1 MLRIALGC
9 LGALTVWFATSCAA
23 QAQTGT
29 LTAGSVE
36 TTTAE
41 LSIGNWSGQWWHNYT
56 SPFGGTCSAVV
67 SAGTSTVGLT
77 GLSGNTPYTFHAF
90 NNPFCAGLPIATA
103 PAFVTKPGKPATP
116 SASAAAAGG
125 DDLTLSSSVSG
136 SGAVSKW
143 QYRHREG
150 SGSFGDWTDIAVAS
164 AALSHT
170 VYGLAGG
177 SVHQFRVRAVN
188 AAGAGLESD
197 ASAAVSPLERTL
209 TADSVGAAAATLTM
223 VNWPLNWHYR
233 HTAPSGGTCSAA
245 VPAGTST
252 ANLTGLSGNTWHT
265 YGAYYSG
272 GCFWQIA
279 NVQFLTK
286 PGKPATPT
294 VSAGGGSGTL
304 TLSSSVSGGGS
315 LTKWQFAQG
324 TGGSFGPWQDIPVS
338 STTLSHTVSGLTDGT
353 DYEFMVRA
361 VNATGT
367 GQDSD
372 ASAAAAPLDET
383 LTASAVEASAAV
395 LAIGNWPGAWWHRQ
409 VSPSGGTCSAAVSA
423 GTSTVDLTGLSGN
436 TWHSYGAYGFGGC
449 NAELADIQF
458 LTKPGKP
465 ATPTVAAGS
474 GSGTLTLS
482 SSVSGDGSLTK
493 WQFAQGTGGS
503 FGEWQD
509 IPDSASTTLSHA
521 VSGLTNGTD
530 YEFRVRA
537 VNETGTGQ
545 ESGASAAAAPL
556 GETLTAGSVEATT
569 AVLTIGNWSG
579 TWWHNHASPS
589 GGTCSAAVSAG
600 TSTVDLTGL
609 SGNTDYTFMA
619 YSDSLCTVALA
630 TAPAFLTK
638 PGKPA
643 TPAVA
648 AGGGSGTLRLSSSVS
663 GSGSLTKWQYAQ
675 REGSGAF
682 GDWTDIPSTST
693 TLSHTL
699 YGLTNGTDYGFRVRA
714 VNATGN
720 GLDSDASAAAAPLGE
735 TLTAGSVGVSTATLT
750 IGNWNR
756 PWWHNYTSPWGG
768 TCSPVVSAGT
778 STVDLAGLSGN
789 TPYTFHAFNNPFCA
803 GLPLATAPAFLTK
816 PGKAATPSVSTA
828 AAGGD
833 ELTLSSSVS
842 GGGTLTKWQ
851 YRRKEGDGS
860 FGQWRDIPNS
870 ASTTLSHTVSGL
882 AGGTVHSFTV
892 RAVNETGDGVESDAS
907 EAVSPLDQTL
917 TAGSVGSTSAEL
929 TIVNWSGDWS
939 HKRTV
944 PSGGTCSAEVL
955 AGTSTVGLAGLSGNT
970 WHTYSAYY
978 GSGCFWEIATA
989 PAFLTK
995 PGKPATPTVSAGG
1008 GGGTLTLSSS
1018 VSGSGSLTKWQYAQ
1032 GTGGSFGPWQDIP
1045 VSSTT
1050 LSHTVSGLTN
1060 GTDYRFRVRAV
1071 NETGNGLTSDAS
1083 AAAAPLDETLTA
1095 SSVEAEAATLE
1106 IGNWPGPWWHRQV
1119 SPSVGT
1125 CSAAVSAGTST
1136 ADLTGLSGNTWHSY
1150 RAYGFGGCNAGLADL
1165 RFLTRPGKPA
1175 TPTVAAGEGSGTLRL
1190 SSSVSGDG
1198 TPTKWQYAQREGSGS
1213 FGTDW
1218 TDIPNSASTTL
1229 SHAVSGL
1236 TDGTDYG
1243 FMVRAVNATGDG
1255 VESDASAAAAP
1266 LGETLTAGS
1275 LEVSTATLTIG
1286 NWPGAWHYK
1295 QTSPSDGTCSAA
1307 VSAGTSTASLTDLS
1321 GNTDYTH
1328 TAYSDSGCTLA
1339 LADVRFLTKPGKPA
1353 TPTVAAGDGSGKLRL
1368 SSSVS
1373 GDGTLTEWQYALRTT
1388 GSFGQWQDIP
1398 NSASTT
1404 LSHAV
1409 SGLDDGT
1416 DYEFRVRAVNE
1427 TGTGPESDASAAAAP
1442 LDETL
1447 TAGDVEVST
1456 ATLTIGNWPG
1466 AWYHK
1471 RMVPSGGTCHG
1482 VIQAGTSTAKLK
1494 GLSGN
1499 TWHTHGAY
1507 TYRANGN
1514 CIAKLADVR
1523 FLTKPGKPATPA
1535 VAAGG
1540 GSGRLTLS
1548 SSVSGDGTPTKWQY
1562 AQREGVG
1569 SFGQWRDIPNSAS
1582 TTLSHAVSGLDDG
1595 TDYEFRVR
1603 AVNETGTGQD
1613 SDASAAVAPHDARL
1627 TAGSVEAGAAVLT
1640 IANWTEAWHHRHTV
1654 PSGGICSA
1662 AVAADTTTANL
1673 TGLSGNTNYTHVA
1686 YSDSGCT
1693 TELAF
1698 ASPFLTKPGKPTG
1711 LTATAG
1717 GGSGT
1722 LALSSDMLGGDGDI
1736 TKWQYKKKEGSGSFG
1751 DWTDIPSTSTTLS
1764 HTVSGLDDGTD
1775 YQFRVRAV
1783 NETGDGVESDASA
1796 AVVALD
1802 ETLIAGSVE
1811 ATTAVLTIGNWPDAW
1826 YHKQTSPS
1834 GGTCSAAVAAG
1845 TSAASLTGLS
1855 GNTNYTHGAYSNSL
1869 CTAELASAS
1878 PFLTKPGKPT
1888 GLTAT
1893 AGGGSGTLALSS
1905 DTLGGDGTPTKWQ
1918 YAQKVGNG
1926 SFGEWQDIPNSASTT
1941 LSHAVSG
1948 LLTDGTE
1955 YQFRVRAVNA
1965 TGVGLESDASAAVV
1979 PLAPTL
1985 TAGSVEAATAVLT
1998 IGNWPNAWHYKHTV
2012 PSGGACSA
2020 AVAAGTSTASLTGL
2034 SGNTNYTHTAYSDSG
2049 CTTELASASP
2059 FLTKPGQ
2066 PTGLTATA
2074 GGGSGTLAL
2083 SSDTLGGDGTPTKW
2097 QYAQREGSGSF
2108 DADWTDIPD
2117 SASTTLSHTVSG
2129 LADGTDYQFRVRA
2142 VNETGDGVESDA
2154 SAAVAPLDETLTA
2167 GSVEVSTAVLTI
2179 GNWPNAWHHKH
2190 TGGTCSA
2197 AVAAGTSAASLT
2209 GLSGNTNYTHT
2220 AYSDSG
2226 CTTEL
2231 ASASSFLTKPGKPT
2245 GLTATAGGGSGTLA
2259 LSSSVGGSGVLTKWQ
2274 YAQKEG
2280 SGAFGDWTDIAVTS
2294 TTLSHTVSGLTDGTD
2309 YGFRVRAVNATGTG
2323 QHSDASAA
2331 VAPHDA
2337 RLTTGSVEVSTAA
2350 LTIGNWAG
2358 AWHYNYSVKMNV
2370 GPGSVWA
2377 TGTCSAAVP
2386 AGTSTVD
2393 LTGLSGN
2400 AEYTHV
2406 AYSDSLC
2413 TAKLASAPTFRTKPG
2428 KPTTPTVIQGVG
2440 SRTLV
2445 LSSSLPASTRR
2456 TYGFRWEYA
2465 QKEGNG
2471 GFGPWKDTHLRNAPT
2486 LSDTLGYFDGLKVGT
2501 EYQFKV
2507 RVVNSTG
2514 AGPESDVSAAV
2525 AVIGRTLTV
2534 SAEEVTTATLTI
2546 SNWSEAWHYRADVLA
2561 NRGWYWVWEPGN
2573 CSAAVPAGT
2582 SSVDLAGLSGNTTY
2596 RYRAYSDGFCR
2607 NYIDSVDVYTKP
2619 GKPTRPTIAAGSGS
2633 GTLTLSSSMGGDR
2646 PIQGWQY
2653 KQKTGAG
2660 SFGEWTYIPNSSGS
2674 NRSDPGTTLSHTVSG
2689 LTNGTNHQFKVRV
2702 VNYTGDGLESD
2713 ASAAVAP
2720 HDTTLTAGSVEATT
2734 ATLTIAN
2741 RSGAWHYKHMV
2752 PSGGSCSS
2760 AVPAGTSATDLTGLS
2775 GNTDYRYVAYSDSL
2789 CTTELAVANSIRTK
2803 PGKPTTPTVTALG
2816 SGTLTLSS
2824 SVSGEG
2830 TPTKWQY
2837 ALKAGSGSFG
2847 TVWTDISSASTTLS
2861 HTVSGLTNGTEYQ
2874 FMVRAVNATGDG
2886 VESDAS
2892 AAVVPDRTLTAG
2904 SVEATTATL
2913 TIANWTGD
2921 WHYKHTVPSG
2931 GTCSAAV
2938 PAGTSA
2944 ADLTGL
2950 SGNTNYTYSAYSD
2963 SLCTTELASAS
2974 SFLTK
2979 PGKPT
2984 TPTVTA
2990 LERHGALRLSSS
3002 VSGDGTPTKWQYAE
3016 NVGSGAFGDWTDIPG
3031 NASTTLLRNLS
3042 RTGGGEYQFRV
3053 RAVNAT
3059 GNGLE
3064 SDASAAVTAIERRLT
3079 ASSVEETTATLTI
3092 SNWSEAWHSQGYT
3105 WLNGVLHYGTCSA
3118 VPAGTSTANL
3128 TDLSGNTRYTYYAY
3142 SDSLCTAVLD
3152 QTNFLTKPGKPTTP
3166 TVTAGTGGRTLVLSS
3181 SVGGRD
3187 DMWKWQYK
3195 QKEGT
3200 GSFGDWTDIPNSHSR
3215 TLSHAVSNLTIGTDH
3230 QFKVRAVNA
3239 TGTGPESDGSAAVAP
3254 DDRTVTAGS
3263 VGVSTV
3269 ALTVGNWT
3277 EAWWYKHTVPSNGTC
3292 SAEVAAGT
3300 SIANVTG
3307 LSGNTNYTFR
3317 AYSDSL
3323 CTTELAAADQFLTK
3337 PGKPASLTVGAG
3349 SGSGTLTLSSSV
3361 SGGDGSLTK
3370 WQYAWKIAG
3379 INTYSSTPVWR
3390 EIPNS
3395 SSTTLSHTVSGL
3407 MDGNEYV
3414 FIVRAVNATGYGE
3427 ESDASAAVAPVDAG
3441 GVAAFAGGNFA
3452 PSDLE
3457 ETEVPENAWLAPFG
3471 RTTAGQTLDLLAER
3485 FATPPDTQFT
3495 LGGEAIPMTIAG
3507 KDAFH
3512 GWADGTSFSTRD
3524 SEVRALSDDELVF
3537 GSSFHLTQEGEEG
3550 PEGRWAIWGRASL
3563 SKMEDTDDG
3572 VSVSGEVT
3580 TGVLGADWERGR
3592 WLAGLSLTRS
3602 KGKGQLSQ
3610 DGTSY
3615 KSRSTMTSVSPYL
3628 RLRLSERTFVWG
3640 LVGRGRGDMTMEER
3654 EDEEAPILYRTD
3666 LRMTLTAAGMQSKLL
3681 TPEQTGGYGLDL
3693 KGDVFWVRT
3702 KSGDMVAEDGSIFLA
3717 ATSADSSRLR
3727 LALEGSRP
3735 FRLESGATLTPMVE
3749 VGVRHDGGDSETGA
3763 GLDFGG
3769 GIAYSGPGSRLTV
3782 ELRAQTLLL
3791 HADGDRR
3798 EWGISG
3804 SFRLVPG
3811 ELGRGLSASLTHGRG
3826 ADVVGS
3832 DRLWDVGAAAEL
3844 AAGGYQSLD
3853 RLETEVGY
3861 GLSAFGGR
3869 FTQTPYLGYGD
3880 ADGNQSMRVGWRLT
3894 TPTGL
3899 FETSLEANRRQDAV
3913 GGVDDGIDL
3922 LATARW

>member
-1 MLRIALGC
+1 MPVWRVQYSCGRSVRFGRSIGGTFPPANAFEHVPFRKRGIGTFFFGAAATRLRIALGC

-29 LTAGSVE
+29 LTVGSVDVS
-36 TTTAE
+36 TAE

-164 AALSHT
+164 RTLSHT

-177 SVHQFRVRAVN
+177 SVHQFMVRAVN

-209 TADSVGAAAATLTM
+209 TADSVGAAAATLTI

-233 HTAPSGGTCSAA
+233 HTVPSGGTCSAA

-304 TLSSSVSGGGS
+304 TLSSSVPGGGS

-324 TGGSFGPWQDIPVS
+324 TGGGFGPWQDIPVS

-353 DYEFMVRA
+353 DYEFRVRA

-383 LTASAVEASAAV
+383 LTAGAVESAAAT

-423 GTSTVDLTGLSGN
+423 GTSTADLTGLSGN

-521 VSGLTNGTD
+521 VSGLTNGID

-600 TSTVDLTGL
+600 TSTVGLTGL
-609 SGNTDYTFMA
+609 SGNTDYTYSA

-675 REGSGAF
+675 REGSGTF
-682 GDWTDIPSTST
+682 GDWTDISSTST

-699 YGLTNGTDYGFRVRA
+699 YGLTNGTDYEFRVRA

-720 GLDSDASAAAAPLGE
+720 GLDSDASAATAPLDE
-735 TLTAGSVGVSTATLT
+735 TLTASSVEAEAATLT

-789 TPYTFHAFNNPFCA
+789 TPYTFHAFDNPFCA

-892 RAVNETGDGVESDAS
+892 RAVNETGNGLESDAS

-917 TAGSVGSTSAEL
+917 SAGSIGSTSAEL

-995 PGKPATPTVSAGG
+995 PGKPAAPTVSAGG

-1083 AAAAPLDETLTA
+1083 AAAAPLGETLTA
-1095 SSVEAEAATLE
+1095 SSVEAEAATLA

-1119 SPSVGT
+1119 SPSGGT

-1136 ADLTGLSGNTWHSY
+1136 ADLTGLSGNTWHGY
-1150 RAYGFGGCNAGLADL
+1150 RAYGFGGCIVELADL
-1165 RFLTRPGKPA
+1165 RFLTKPGKPA
-1175 TPTVAAGEGSGTLRL
+1175 TPTVAAGEGGGTLRL

-1198 TPTKWQYAQREGSGS
+1198 TVTKWQYAQKEGSGA

-1353 TPTVAAGDGSGKLRL
+1353 TPTVAAGDGSGRLRL

-1507 TYRANGN
+1507 AYRANGD
-1514 CIAKLADVR
+1514 CLVELADVR
-1523 FLTKPGKPATPA
+1523 FLTKPGKPATPT

-1548 SSVSGDGTPTKWQY
+1548 STVSGDGTPTKWQY

-1569 SFGQWRDIPNSAS
+1569 SFGDWTDIPNSSS

-1613 SDASAAVAPHDARL
+1613 SDASAAAAPHDARL

-1640 IANWTEAWHHRHTV
+1640 IANWADAWHHRHTV
-1654 PSGGICSA
+1654 PSGGACSA
-1662 AVAADTTTANL
+1662 AVAANTTTANL

-1693 TELAF
+1693 T
-1698 ASPFLTKPGKPTG
+1698 
-1711 LTATAG
+1711 
-1717 GGSGT
+1717 
-1722 LALSSDMLGGDGDI
+1722 
-1736 TKWQYKKKEGSGSFG
+1736 
-1751 DWTDIPSTSTTLS
+1751 
-1764 HTVSGLDDGTD
+1764 
-1775 YQFRVRAV
+1775 
-1783 NETGDGVESDASA
+1783 
-1796 AVVALD
+1796 
-1802 ETLIAGSVE
+1802 
-1811 ATTAVLTIGNWPDAW
+1811 
-1826 YHKQTSPS
+1826 
-1834 GGTCSAAVAAG
+1834 
-1845 TSAASLTGLS
+1845 
-1855 GNTNYTHGAYSNSL
+1855 
-1869 CTAELASAS
+1869 ELASAS

-1905 DTLGGDGTPTKWQ
+1905 DELGGDGTPTKWQ
-1918 YAQKVGNG
+1918 YAQKEGSG
-1926 SFGEWQDIPNSASTT
+1926 SFDTDWTDIPNSASTT
-1941 LSHAVSG
+1941 LSHTVSG
-1948 LLTDGTE
+1948 LLTDGTD

-1965 TGVGLESDASAAVV
+1965 TGVGLESDASAAVA
-1979 PLAPTL
+1979 PLDETL

-1998 IGNWPNAWHYKHTV
+1998 IGNWTEAWWYNGISWISDSVSSTV
-2012 PSGGACSA
+2012 DCL
-2020 AVAAGTSTASLTGL
+2020 AVPAGISSVDLTGL
-2034 SGNTNYTHTAYSDSG
+2034 IGNINWTFSAYSDSG
-2049 CTTELASASP
+2049 CTAELANVQ
-2059 FLTKPGQ
+2059 FLSKPGSPRT
-2066 PTGLTATA
+2066 PTVEA
-2074 GGGSGTLAL
+2074 GVGSGTL
-2083 SSDTLGGDGTPTKW
+2083 T
-2097 QYAQREGSGSF
+2097 
-2108 DADWTDIPD
+2108 
-2117 SASTTLSHTVSG
+2117 
-2129 LADGTDYQFRVRA
+2129 
-2142 VNETGDGVESDA
+2142 
-2154 SAAVAPLDETLTA
+2154 
-2167 GSVEVSTAVLTI
+2167 
-2179 GNWPNAWHHKH
+2179 
-2190 TGGTCSA
+2190 
-2197 AVAAGTSAASLT
+2197 
-2209 GLSGNTNYTHT
+2209 
-2220 AYSDSG
+2220 
-2226 CTTEL
+2226 
-2231 ASASSFLTKPGKPT
+2231 
-2245 GLTATAGGGSGTLA
+2245 
-2259 LSSSVGGSGVLTKWQ
+2259 LSSSLYYGEEGTVTKWQ

-2280 SGAFGDWTDIAVTS
+2280 SDSFGSWIDIQNSAS
-2294 TTLSHTVSGLTDGTD
+2294 KTLSHTVSGLTEGTD
-2309 YGFRVRAVNATGTG
+2309 YRFRVRAVNSTGNG
-2323 QHSDASAA
+2323 LNSNASAA
-2331 VAPHDA
+2331 PTLRSGQIGHFSVLMKIENWPWAAWWHKYTSPSGGTCSASAAESAQEWSEELPGNTLITLSAFSDSGCTAELASTQVLTLPGRPINPTVA
-2337 RLTTGSVEVSTAA
+2337 TGSESGTLRLSASVSGEGTVTKWQYRVSHSYHSDGSTASSSGPWTDISSTSKTMSHTVSGLTNGIFYQLDVRA
-2350 LTIGNWAG
+2350 RNATGFGPIGFTELSAAPFDRTLTASSVEESTATLTIGSWPG
-2358 AWHYNYSVKMNV
+2358 AWQYKQTSPS
-2370 GPGSVWA
+2370 GGI
-2377 TGTCSAAVP
+2377 CSAAVP
-2386 AGTSTVD
+2386 AGTST
-2393 LTGLSGN
+2393 
-2400 AEYTHV
+2400 
-2406 AYSDSLC
+2406 
-2413 TAKLASAPTFRTKPG
+2413 
-2428 KPTTPTVIQGVG
+2428 
-2440 SRTLV
+2440 
-2445 LSSSLPASTRR
+2445 
-2456 TYGFRWEYA
+2456 
-2465 QKEGNG
+2465 
-2471 GFGPWKDTHLRNAPT
+2471 
-2486 LSDTLGYFDGLKVGT
+2486 
-2501 EYQFKV
+2501 
-2507 RVVNSTG
+2507 
-2514 AGPESDVSAAV
+2514 
-2525 AVIGRTLTV
+2525 
-2534 SAEEVTTATLTI
+2534 
-2546 SNWSEAWHYRADVLA
+2546 A
-2561 NRGWYWVWEPGN
+2561 N
-2573 CSAAVPAGT
+2573 
-2582 SSVDLAGLSGNTTY
+2582 
-2596 RYRAYSDGFCR
+2596 
-2607 NYIDSVDVYTKP
+2607 
-2619 GKPTRPTIAAGSGS
+2619 
-2633 GTLTLSSSMGGDR
+2633 
-2646 PIQGWQY
+2646 
-2653 KQKTGAG
+2653 
-2660 SFGEWTYIPNSSGS
+2660 
-2674 NRSDPGTTLSHTVSG
+2674 
-2689 LTNGTNHQFKVRV
+2689 
-2702 VNYTGDGLESD
+2702 
-2713 ASAAVAP
+2713 
-2720 HDTTLTAGSVEATT
+2720 
-2734 ATLTIAN
+2734 
-2741 RSGAWHYKHMV
+2741 
-2752 PSGGSCSS
+2752 
-2760 AVPAGTSATDLTGLS
+2760 LTGLS
-2775 GNTDYRYVAYSDSL
+2775 GNTDYRYHAYSDSD
-2789 CTTELAVANSIRTK
+2789 CTTELTAVNFFTK
-2803 PGKPTTPTVTALG
+2803 PGKPTTPTVAAGFG

-2824 SVSGEG
+2824 SISGG
-2830 TPTKWQY
+2830 NYIWNWQY
-2837 ALKAGSGSFG
+2837 QQKEGAGSFG
-2847 TVWTDISSASTTLS
+2847 DWTDIPNSAGYSRTLY
-2861 HTVSGLTNGTEYQ
+2861 HAVSGLTGGTEYQ
-2874 FMVRAVNATGDG
+2874 FRVRAVNSTGFG
-2886 VESDAS
+2886 VESDISTATAPHS
-2892 AAVVPDRTLTAG
+2892 RTLTAG

-2913 TIANWTGD
+2913 TIDNWTEAWWYKRTVCSAAVPAGTSTAFLTGLSGNIRYTYHAYSDSDCTSELNAVNFITKPGKPTTLNVAAGSGSGKLVLSSSVGGNFGNDFRIRWQYAQKVGTGGFGDWTDIFTTDLKYLSHTVSGLTDGTEYQFKVRAKNVTGYSEESDISTATAPHDRTLTAGSVDVSTATLTIANWTEAW
-2921 WHYKHTVPSG
+2921 WHKHTVPSG
-2931 GTCSAAV
+2931 GTCSAVV
-2938 PAGTSA
+2938 PAETST
-2944 ADLTGL
+2944 ADLTEL
-2950 SGNTNYTYSAYSD
+2950 SGNTNFTYSAYSD
-2963 SLCTTELASAS
+2963 SDCITELAPAS
-2974 SFLTK
+2974 PFLTK

-2984 TPTVTA
+2984 
-2990 LERHGALRLSSS
+2990 G
-3002 VSGDGTPTKWQYAE
+3002 
-3016 NVGSGAFGDWTDIPG
+3016 
-3031 NASTTLLRNLS
+3031 
-3042 RTGGGEYQFRV
+3042 
-3053 RAVNAT
+3053 
-3059 GNGLE
+3059 
-3064 SDASAAVTAIERRLT
+3064 LT
-3079 ASSVEETTATLTI
+3079 AT
-3092 SNWSEAWHSQGYT
+3092 
-3105 WLNGVLHYGTCSA
+3105 
-3118 VPAGTSTANL
+3118 
-3128 TDLSGNTRYTYYAY
+3128 
-3142 SDSLCTAVLD
+3142 
-3152 QTNFLTKPGKPTTP
+3152 
-3166 TVTAGTGGRTLVLSS
+3166 
-3181 SVGGRD
+3181 
-3187 DMWKWQYK
+3187 
-3195 QKEGT
+3195 
-3200 GSFGDWTDIPNSHSR
+3200 
-3215 TLSHAVSNLTIGTDH
+3215 
-3230 QFKVRAVNA
+3230 
-3239 TGTGPESDGSAAVAP
+3239 
-3254 DDRTVTAGS
+3254 
-3263 VGVSTV
+3263 
-3269 ALTVGNWT
+3269 
-3277 EAWWYKHTVPSNGTC
+3277 
-3292 SAEVAAGT
+3292 
-3300 SIANVTG
+3300 
-3307 LSGNTNYTFR
+3307 
-3317 AYSDSL
+3317 
-3323 CTTELAAADQFLTK
+3323 
-3337 PGKPASLTVGAG
+3337 AG
-3349 SGSGTLTLSSSV
+3349 SGSGTLALSATV
-3361 SGGDGSLTK
+3361 SGDGTLTR
-3370 WQYAWKIAG
+3370 WQYVKKVGSGSFETDWTDIL
-3379 INTYSSTPVWR
+3379 ST
-3390 EIPNS
+3390 S
-3395 SSTTLSHTVSGL
+3395 MTLSHAVSGL
-3407 MDGNEYV
+3407 TNGTEYQ
-3414 FIVRAVNATGYGE
+3414 FKVRVKNRTGYSE
-3427 ESDASAAVAPVDAG
+3427 ESDASTATAPVDAG

-3452 PSDLE
+3452 PSGLE
-3457 ETEVPENAWLAPFG
+3457 ETEVAENAWLAPFG
-3471 RTTAGQTLDLLAER
+3471 RTAAGQTLDLLAER

-3610 DGTSY
+3610 GGTSY

-3640 LVGRGRGDMTMEER
+3640 LVGRGRGDMTME
-3654 EDEEAPILYRTD
+3654 DEKAPTLYRTD
-3666 LRMTLTAAGMQSKLL
+3666 LRMTLTAAGLQSKLL

-3702 KSGDMVAEDGSIFLA
+3702 KSGDMVAENGSVFLA

-3769 GIAYSGPGSRLTV
+3769 GIAYSGPGSRLRV

-3832 DRLWDVGAAAEL
+3832 DRLWDADAAAEL
-3844 AAGGYQSLD
+3844 AAGDYQSLD

-3880 ADGNQSMRVGWRLT
+3880 ANGNQSMRVGWRLT